1 MSQMS
6 QLNLRFTD
14 PPNPEVPLLGRL
26 WEQFEATHRQIVIE
40 LLARLLLQAARSSA
54 EEETDD

>member
-1 MSQMS
+1 MS

-14 PPNPEVPLLGRL
+14 PPNPEEHV

-40 LLARLLLQAARSSA
+40 LLARLLLQAARTSA